1 MTSNAILESTKVAK
15 ESREDSIQ
23 MSSHMQEVIKNI
35 SDVVE
40 LSLTN
45 ETSAVSIEEDL
56 KKLVE
61 VAASLQN
68 SIDEFKS

>member
-1 MTSNAILESTKVAK
+1 
-15 ESREDSIQ
+15 

-40 LSLTN
+40 LSTAN

-56 KKLVE
+56 KKLVQ

-68 SIDEFKS
+68 TIDEFKS